1 MVIMKAK
8 SIHRQIARFF
18 TVFILLGLLLASCA
32 SMMTMKQQYK
42 GIDKML
48 VDRQFVKA
56 VKQIEGAKKKYYT
69 EKDKVLYYLDLGMLY
84 HYNGEYSKSN
94 DLLTQ
99 AEYAIEDLFTKSVS
113 KAALSLMLN
122 DNALDY
128 FGEDYED
135 IYLNVFKAL
144 NYIHMKKWDDA
155 LVEIKRVDIKLNV
168 LEDKY
173 KDMAKQYNKSKDSN
187 LRIRTGTTNFYSSA
201 LARYL
206 GMLLY
211 RAEGNYDNARIDKN
225 KVIDAFNNE
234 ANIYNFSMPN
244 LDTATK
250 WTKKAR
256 VNFICF
262 TGRGVD
268 KVAKTLY
275 VHSEPNLLVIVPTK
289 ENKDFKEEITD
300 IAAIK
305 SPGIPDNLHFK
316 FQLPFMKT
324 LGSKVAEIRVK
335 LSNTSTKEA
344 DCAKLESL
352 QKVAVETFKVKR
364 SIIYLKTIAR
374 TVGKGLLAMK
384 GKEEINKNVDDPL
397 GSLLLGLAV
406 DVGVDAT
413 ENADLR
419 ISHFFPAFAYV
430 SELQVAP
437 GTYNVEVEY
446 YGKNGKL
453 LFVDQRG
460 EVELKANNFNFFE
473 SFYFN

>member
-1 MVIMKAK
+1 VVIMENKR
-8 SIHRQIARFF
+8 IHRH
-18 TVFILLGLLLASCA
+18 ILRLCGCLLLLVFVLGSCA
-32 SMMTMKQQYK
+32 SMVTSKQQYK

-48 VDRQFVKA
+48 VNRQFDQA
-56 VKQIEGAKKKYYT
+56 VAQIEKAKEKHYT

-84 HYNGEYSKSN
+84 HYRGEYQKSN

-144 NYIHMKKWDDA
+144 NYIHMKQWDDA
-155 LVEIKRVDIKLNV
+155 LVEVKRVDIKLNM

-173 KDMAKQYNKSKDSN
+173 KDLSKEYNKSKESDIKVRS
-187 LRIRTGTTNFYSSA
+187 GTTNFYSSA

-206 GMLLY
+206 SMLLY

-225 KVIDAFNNE
+225 KVVDAFTNE
-234 ANIYNFSMPN
+234 ANIYDFSMPN
-244 LDTATK
+244 LDKATK
-250 WTKKAR
+250 WTKNAR

-268 KVAKTLY
+268 KVARTLY
-275 VHSEPNLLVIVPTK
+275 IHTEPNLLVIVPTK
-289 ENKDFKEEITD
+289 EDKDFKEEITD
-300 IAAIK
+300 FAAIK

-324 LGSKVAEIRVK
+324 LGSNVAEIRVK
-335 LSNTSTKEA
+335 LSNKASTEA
-344 DCAKLESL
+344 ECAKLESL
-352 QKVAVETFKVKR
+352 QKVAVETFNVKKPM
-364 SIIYLKTIAR
+364 IYLKTIAR

-397 GSLLLGLAV
+397 TGLLLGLAV

-419 ISHFFPAFAYV
+419 ISHFFPAYAYV
-430 SELQVAP
+430 SELEVKP
-437 GTYNVEVEY
+437 GTYTVEIEY
-446 YGKNGKL
+446 YGKNGNL
-453 LFVDQRG
+453 LFTDNRG
-460 EVELKANNFNFFE
+460 EIELKANDFNFFE